1 VSHERFLTPDTVL
14 QATPDQVSA
23 TFGEEVVVL
32 DMARGLYFGLDG
44 PGQRVWALLQRPMTL
59 RAVVDTLVS
68 EYDVEGPACET
79 DVRALAEDLMAR
91 GLVRTVS
98 APPA

>member
-1 VSHERFLTPDTVL
+1 VSRERSLSLDSVL
-14 QATPDQVSA
+14 QTTQDQVSA
-23 TFGEEVVVL
+23 SFGEEVVVL

-68 EYDVEGPACET
+68 EYDVEGPACEA

-91 GLVRTVS
+91 GLIRTVS